1 MTASPLSA
9 PLTLPN
15 GFVLKNRFC
24 KSAMTEAMADASDSP
39 TRAHNTLY
47 GRWAKGGLGLQ
58 MTGNVMVDRRYLERP
73 GNVVV
78 EDESNLA
85 ALTAWSTA
93 AQATDTSAWVQISH
107 PGRQCPIIV
116 NAKPLSPSSEKLNLL
131 GMFGKPR
138 PMSEADI
145 TEAITRYGETAR
157 IVKKAG
163 FDGVQLHAAHGY
175 LISQFLSP
183 ITNQRHDDWGGSLSN
198 RARFLRAVVA
208 ETRKQVGPDFPIGVK
223 LNSADFQKGGFS
235 LEECKQVARW
245 LQEDGIDLLEISGG
259 TYEEM
264 SFATATEDDTPRE
277 STRKREAFFLEYARE
292 IRAEITVPMVVTGG
306 FRNRTAM
313 EAALSEDGID
323 MIGLARPLC
332 VMPDGAAELISGTRD
347 HIGITEA
354 RLTLGTGS
362 WGLNTK
368 NKLINLV
375 NTVARV
381 EYYVAQMDRMAAGK
395 EPRADGKVSALGL
408 MAGYFGKSTFAALRR
423 KPRAYK
429 AIKARS
435 LDSAPRTS

>member
-1 MTASPLSA
+1 MPTSPLSA

-15 GFVLKNRFC
+15 GFILKNRFC
-24 KSAMTEAMADASDSP
+24 KSAMTEAMADTSDNP
-39 TRAHNTLY
+39 TQAHNRLY
-47 GRWAKGGLGLQ
+47 GRWAQGGLGLL
-58 MTGNVMVDRRYLERP
+58 MTGNVMIDRRYLERP

-78 EDESNLA
+78 EDESNLP
-85 ALTAWSTA
+85 ALTAWASA
-93 AQATDTSAWVQISH
+93 AKANGTSVWVQISH
-107 PGRQCPIIV
+107 PGRQCPMVV
-116 NAKPLSPSSEKLNLL
+116 NPKPLSPSDEKLNLL

-145 TEAITRYGETAR
+145 TEAIFRYGQTAR

-163 FDGVQLHAAHGY
+163 FDGVQIHAAHGY
-175 LISQFLSP
+175 LVSQFLSP
-183 ITNQRHDDWGGSLSN
+183 ITNQRGDDWGGSLPN
-198 RARFLRAVVA
+198 RARFLRAVLA

-264 SFATATEDDTPRE
+264 SFATATEDDTPRD

-292 IRAEITVPMVVTGG
+292 IRAEITLPMVVTGG
-306 FRNRTAM
+306 FRSRAAM
-313 EAALSEDGID
+313 EAALREDGID

-332 VMPDGAAELISGTRD
+332 VMPDGAAQLLSGEKD
-347 HIGITEA
+347 QIGVSEA
-354 RLTLGTGS
+354 GLTLGTGS

-368 NKLINLV
+368 NKVINLV

-381 EYYVAQMDRMAAGK
+381 EFYVAQMDRMAAGQ
-395 EPRADGKVSALGL
+395 EPRADGKASALSL
-408 MAGYFGKSTFAALRR
+408 MAGYFGKSTFAAFRR
-423 KPRAYK
+423 KPRARK
-429 AIKARS
+429 AIKARL
-435 LDSAPRTS
+435 LDSAPRSS